1 MPQGMF
7 CVHTRLAR
15 RLAGF
20 SCVEVRRRFNEFPEK
35 LPRPCRT
42 AIRFRPKSIG
52 KRKRH
57 PAKLGGVFFYWWSRA
72 ESNRRPQA
80 LYRPLYILSFHY
92 LILTFHT
99 PMGGLVESESP

>member
-7 CVHTRLAR
+7 CAHTRLAR

-35 LPRPCRT
+35 LPRPLRE
-42 AIRFRPKSIG
+42 RGSIPPSNVNKQDG
-52 KRKRH
+52 H
-57 PAKLGGVFFYWWSRA
+57 PVNLGGVFFYWWSRR
-72 ESNRRPQA
+72 ESNPRPQA

>member
-35 LPRPCRT
+35 LPRPLRE
-42 AIRFRPKSIG
+42 RGSIPPNCVNKQDG
-52 KRKRH
+52 H
-57 PAKLGGVFFYWWSRA
+57 PVNLGGRLVCWWSRR
-72 ESNRRPQA
+72 ESNPRPQA